1 MNENNDK
8 MDKLIEL
15 QKQSLLQLSKI
26 NNNVL
31 GQNLMIVVFCII
43 IVALILMLK

>member
-31 GQNLMIVVFCII
+31 GQNLMIVVCCII